1 VTVTA
6 YLDLG
11 AWALAKLKAASTVT
25 ALVMGGALQI
35 LEAGDITAAALEQV
49 QIERRETAKTSKV
62 LAVAVQDL
70 GEENT
75 VARFAV
81 FVYDRYGY
89 TNIRTVREAIISAL
103 VNEPAVLVRGA
114 LVIGVQYEGRSGHAI
129 DVDFDLD
136 LERIEFSGA
145 LVVERDCYT

>member
-1 VTVTA
+1 
-6 YLDLG
+6 
-11 AWALAKLKAASTVT
+11 
-25 ALVMGGALQI
+25 
-35 LEAGDITAAALEQV
+35 
-49 QIERRETAKTSKV
+49 
-62 LAVAVQDL
+62 
-70 GEENT
+70 